1 MEFLKE
7 QGLHTQTINFVAL
20 DNDSIE
26 QTFLRG
32 PASNYLSIYA
42 STYPENYES
51 SRDMNIIQARLNHT
65 IGNCK
70 PEDLHILASVP
81 RTSLVPKIST
91 RLAWDECP
99 MLSIPVKMTS
109 PDALKTL
116 ATVFH
121 GPIEVSQFTDLR
133 QSRRANNFASLKSPT
148 HLQILLPHR

>member
-1 MEFLKE
+1 M
-7 QGLHTQTINFVAL
+7 INLVAL
-20 DNDSIE
+20 DNNSIE

-32 PASNYLSIYA
+32 PASNYISIYA

-51 SRDMNIIQARLNHT
+51 SRDMKITRARLNYA

-91 RLAWDECP
+91 GLAWDECP
-99 MLSIPVKMTS
+99 MLSIPIKMTN

-133 QSRRANNFASLKSPT
+133 QSRRANNFASLKLPT
-148 HLQILLPHR
+148 HPQTLLLHR